1 MTDEPAASR
10 LRRTGRTVIQY
21 VLGVGIG
28 ALILVLLAGK
38 RGEFAAAL
46 RHLDHLNVAWAVG
59 AILVEALSIVGYGFL
74 QQRVLAWSG
83 AELTLA
89 SLTLVSLANN
99 AIAYTVP
106 GEPAVSSAY
115 RYRFF
120 RRHGASGASAGWTI
134 LTILIAQAI
143 GMSLLLLIGAL
154 VALAGHTG
162 VPARGTVIVGLFV
175 VVIAGAF
182 LVRRD
187 LLLRCFG
194 SIVKLF
200 QRLTGHPRGDVLL
213 RVESTLERMRQI
225 PLSSFAATVLVIM
238 ATALWLADF
247 LVLICCFGAVHAPI
261 PWSGVLL
268 AFGVA
273 QIAASLPLIPGGI
286 GIVEG
291 SLAVILVAYGA
302 HKVPALA
309 VVFVYRLLTFWL
321 VIIVGWISIGFIE
334 WRARRSVTSVARENS
349 SARGIDIWGH
359 KW

>member
-1 MTDEPAASR
+1 V
-10 LRRTGRTVIQY
+10 VIQY
-21 VLGVGIG
+21 ALGVAVG
-28 ALILVLLAGK
+28 ALILVLLADK
-38 RGEFAAAL
+38 RGEFVAAI
-46 RHLDHLNVAWAVG
+46 RHLNHLNLSWAIG
-59 AILVEALSIVGYGFL
+59 AIVVEALSIAGYGFL
-74 QQRVLAWSG
+74 QQRVLRWSG
-83 AELTLA
+83 AELTLV

-143 GMSLLLLIGAL
+143 GMSLLLLIGVL
-154 VALAGHTG
+154 VALAGHSG
-162 VPARGTVIVGLFV
+162 VQARGTVIVGLFV

-187 LLLRCFG
+187 LLLRFLG
-194 SIVKLF
+194 SVVKLF
-200 QRLTGHPRGDVLL
+200 KRLTGHPRGDVVR
-213 RVESTLERMRQI
+213 RVESTLERMREI
-225 PLSSFAATVLVIM
+225 PLSNGAAVVLVIM
-238 ATALWLADF
+238 ATALWLTDF
-247 LVLICCFGAVHAPI
+247 LVLLCCFGAVHAPI

-273 QIAASLPLIPGGI
+273 QIVASLPLIPGGI

-291 SLAVILVAYGA
+291 SLAVILVAYGV

-309 VVFVYRLLTFWL
+309 VVLVYRLLTFWL
-321 VIIVGWISIGFIE
+321 VILVGWVSIGFIE
-334 WRARRSVTSVARENS
+334 WRSRRGVTGVAFEAS
-349 SARGIDIWGH
+349 PAQGIDN
-359 KW
+359 